1 MRRNKLVELG
11 GEILSI
17 LGLGVLIFIPLL
29 IAILVHPI
37 ALIFLLFFII
47 ALIVFLVNRKQRTRQ
62 LSYKSTSKKK
72 LYKRSLSMKE
82 ILSYFSNNWDL
93 SGKLV
98 EEVYTDRYEHAEEA
112 YIFNIEESHKL
123 SSFSKIR
130 LTVED
135 RKYIKIRASWRE
147 SIPYSIDIRA
157 KKSNIEMYLLGI
169 NIPVMSEV
177 YRIFTQYPNIWKKI
191 FKDNIILDR
200 FLDIHKSIVY
210 IFIREEYVE
219 LLVLDE
225 RVAIDLILT
234 VLLIE
239 KAIRSPTLET
249 KATKVEKLRCYNCRD
264 FIDPTEEYCDKCNSP
279 RPICIVCHLDL
290 RITEMKEIVTL
301 PCCGVYAH
309 KSHLNK
315 WLKIKS
321 QCPNC
326 LADISD
332 W

>member
-1 MRRNKLVELG
+1 MWDLDQTV
-11 GEILSI
+11 
-17 LGLGVLIFIPLL
+17 LGVMLAIVSVIVLVLFAIFYHFRYRRRRK
-29 IAILVHPI
+29 HPHNKDTVRKK
-37 ALIFLLFFII
+37 FF
-47 ALIVFLVNRKQRTRQ
+47 
-62 LSYKSTSKKK
+62 KK
-72 LYKRSLSMKE
+72 SLSMKE
-82 ILSYFSNNWDL
+82 TLSYFSNNWDL

-98 EEVYTDRYEHAEEA
+98 EEVYTDRYEHTEEA

-135 RKYIKIRASWRE
+135 GKYIRIRASWRE

-157 KKSNIEMYLLGI
+157 KRSNIEWYLLGI
-169 NIPVMSEV
+169 EIPVMSEV
-177 YRIFTQYPNIWKKI
+177 YRIFTKSPNIWKKI
-191 FKDNIILDR
+191 FKDNIILDQ
-200 FLDIHKSIVY
+200 FLDVHKSTVL

-234 VLLIE
+234 VLRIE
-239 KAIRSPTLET
+239 EAVRSPTLEI

-264 FIDPTEEYCDKCNSP
+264 LIDPTEEYCDKCNSP

-290 RITEMKEIVTL
+290 RISEMKEIVTL

-309 KSHLNK
+309 RSHLNK

>member
-1 MRRNKLVELG
+1 MRELDQT
-11 GEILSI
+11 I
-17 LGLGVLIFIPLL
+17 LGVILAVVAVIVLVLF
-29 IAILVHPI
+29 
-37 ALIFLLFFII
+37 ALFYPFRYRKKQLYYKDTVRKKFF
-47 ALIVFLVNRKQRTRQ
+47 K
-62 LSYKSTSKKK
+62 KS
-72 LYKRSLSMKE
+72 LNMKE
-82 ILSYFSNNWDL
+82 TLSYFSNNWDL

-98 EEVYTDRYEHAEEA
+98 EEVDTDRSKHAEAA

-135 RKYIKIRASWRE
+135 GKYIRIRASWRE

-157 KKSNIEMYLLGI
+157 KKSNIEWYLLGI
-169 NIPVMSEV
+169 EIPVMSEL
-177 YRIFTQYPNIWKKI
+177 YRIFTQSPNIWKKI
-191 FKDNIILDR
+191 FKDNIILER
-200 FLDIHKSIVY
+200 FLDVHKSIVL

-225 RVAIDLILT
+225 RVAIDLVST

-239 KAIRSPTLET
+239 KAIRSPNLET
-249 KATKVEKLRCYNCRD
+249 KAIKVEKLRCYNCMD
-264 FIDPTEEYCDKCNSP
+264 FIEPTEEYCNKCNSP
-279 RPICIVCHLDL
+279 RPICIICHLDL
-290 RITEMKEIVTL
+290 RIAEKKEIVTL

-309 KSHLNK
+309 RSHLNK

-326 LADISD
+326 LADITD

>member
-1 MRRNKLVELG
+1 MWDLDQTV
-11 GEILSI
+11 
-17 LGLGVLIFIPLL
+17 LGVML
-29 IAILVHPI
+29 AIVSVIVLVLFAIYYHFRYRRRRKHPHNKDTVRKK
-37 ALIFLLFFII
+37 FF
-47 ALIVFLVNRKQRTRQ
+47 
-62 LSYKSTSKKK
+62 KK
-72 LYKRSLSMKE
+72 SLSME
-82 ILSYFSNNWDL
+82 ETLSYFSNNWDL

-98 EEVYTDRYEHAEEA
+98 EEVYTDRYEHIEEA

-135 RKYIKIRASWRE
+135 GKYIRIRASWRE

-157 KKSNIEMYLLGI
+157 KRSNIEWYLLGI
-169 NIPVMSEV
+169 EIPVMSEV
-177 YRIFTQYPNIWKKI
+177 YRIFTKSPNIWKKI
-191 FKDNIILDR
+191 FKDNIILDQ
-200 FLDIHKSIVY
+200 FLDVHKSTVL

-219 LLVLDE
+219 LLVIDE
-225 RVAIDLILT
+225 RVAVDLILT
-234 VLLIE
+234 VLRIE
-239 KAIRSPTLET
+239 EAVRSPTLEI

-264 FIDPTEEYCDKCNSP
+264 LIDPTEEYCDKCNSP

-290 RITEMKEIVTL
+290 RISEMKEIVTL

-309 KSHLNK
+309 RSHLNK

>member
-1 MRRNKLVELG
+1 LG
-11 GEILSI
+11 K
-17 LGLGVLIFIPLL
+17 
-29 IAILVHPI
+29 IAY
-37 ALIFLLFFII
+37 ALIIKFEF
-47 ALIVFLVNRKQRTRQ
+47 
-62 LSYKSTSKKK
+62 KKK
-72 LYKRSLSMKE
+72 VGKIDERSGSNCFRSNACYCSVIVLVLFAIYYHFRYRRRRKHPHNKDTVRKKFFKKSLSME
-82 ILSYFSNNWDL
+82 ETLSYFSNNWDL

-98 EEVYTDRYEHAEEA
+98 EEVYTDRYEHIEEA

-135 RKYIKIRASWRE
+135 GKYIRIRASWRD

-157 KKSNIEMYLLGI
+157 KRSNIEWYLLGI
-169 NIPVMSEV
+169 EIPVMSEV
-177 YRIFTQYPNIWKKI
+177 YRIFTKSPNIWKKI
-191 FKDNIILDR
+191 FKDNIILDQ
-200 FLDIHKSIVY
+200 FLDVHKSTVL

-219 LLVLDE
+219 LLVIDE
-225 RVAIDLILT
+225 RVAVDLILT
-234 VLLIE
+234 VLRIE
-239 KAIRSPTLET
+239 EAVRSPTLEI

-264 FIDPTEEYCDKCNSP
+264 LIDPTEEYCDKCNSP

-290 RITEMKEIVTL
+290 RISEMKEIVTL

-309 KSHLNK
+309 RSHLNK

>member
-1 MRRNKLVELG
+1 MWDLDQTV
-11 GEILSI
+11 
-17 LGLGVLIFIPLL
+17 LGVML
-29 IAILVHPI
+29 AIVSVIVLVLFAIYYHFRYRRRRKHPHNKDTVRKK
-37 ALIFLLFFII
+37 FF
-47 ALIVFLVNRKQRTRQ
+47 
-62 LSYKSTSKKK
+62 KK
-72 LYKRSLSMKE
+72 SLSME
-82 ILSYFSNNWDL
+82 ETLSYFSNNWDL

-98 EEVYTDRYEHAEEA
+98 EEVYTDRYEHTEEA

-135 RKYIKIRASWRE
+135 GKYIRIRASWRD

-157 KKSNIEMYLLGI
+157 KRSNIEWYLLGI
-169 NIPVMSEV
+169 EIPVMSEL
-177 YRIFTQYPNIWKKI
+177 YRIFTQSPNIWKKI

-200 FLDIHKSIVY
+200 FLDVHKSTVL

-234 VLLIE
+234 VLRIE
-239 KAIRSPTLET
+239 EAVRSPTLEI

-264 FIDPTEEYCDKCNSP
+264 LIDPTEEYCDKCNSP
-279 RPICIVCHLDL
+279 RPICIVCHSDL
-290 RITEMKEIVTL
+290 RIAEKKEIVTL

-309 KSHLNK
+309 RSHLK
-315 WLKIKS
+315 IWLKIKS

-326 LADISD
+326 QADISD

>member
-1 MRRNKLVELG
+1 MWDLDQT
-11 GEILSI
+11 I
-17 LGLGVLIFIPLL
+17 LGVILAVVSVIVLVLF
-29 IAILVHPI
+29 
-37 ALIFLLFFII
+37 ALFYHFRYRR
-47 ALIVFLVNRKQRTRQ
+47 RKQ
-62 LSYKSTSKKK
+62 LHYKDTVKKK
-72 LYKRSLSMKE
+72 FFKKSLSMKE

-98 EEVYTDRYEHAEEA
+98 EDVYTDRYEHADEA

-135 RKYIKIRASWRE
+135 RKYIRFRASWGE

-157 KKSNIEMYLLGI
+157 KKSNIEWYLLGI
-169 NIPVMSEV
+169 EIPVMSKV

-191 FKDNIILDR
+191 FKDKIIVDR
-200 FLDIHKSIVY
+200 FLDVHKDIVF

-219 LLVLDE
+219 LLVLNE
-225 RVAIDLILT
+225 RVAIDLIST
-234 VLLIE
+234 VLLVE
-239 KAIRSPTLET
+239 KAIRSPNLET
-249 KATKVEKLRCYNCRD
+249 KAIKVEKLRCYNCGD
-264 FIDPTEEYCDKCNSP
+264 FVDPTEEYCDKCNSP
-279 RPICIVCHLDL
+279 RPICIVCHSDL
-290 RITEMKEIVTL
+290 RIAEKKEIVTL

-309 KSHLNK
+309 RSHLK
-315 WLKIKS
+315 IWLKIKS

-326 LADISD
+326 QADISD

>member
-1 MRRNKLVELG
+1 MWDLDQTV
-11 GEILSI
+11 
-17 LGLGVLIFIPLL
+17 LGVMLAIVSVIVLVLFAIFYHFRYRRRRK
-29 IAILVHPI
+29 HPHNKDTVRKK
-37 ALIFLLFFII
+37 FF
-47 ALIVFLVNRKQRTRQ
+47 
-62 LSYKSTSKKK
+62 KK
-72 LYKRSLSMKE
+72 SLSMKE
-82 ILSYFSNNWDL
+82 TLSYFSNNWDL

-135 RKYIKIRASWRE
+135 RRYIRIRASWRE

-157 KKSNIEMYLLGI
+157 KKSNIEWYLLGI
-169 NIPVMSEV
+169 EIPVMSEM

-191 FKDNIILDR
+191 FKDNIIVDR
-200 FLDIHKSIVY
+200 FIDIHKGIVF

-219 LLVLDE
+219 LLVLNE
-225 RVAIDLILT
+225 RVAIDLIST

-239 KAIRSPTLET
+239 EAVRSPTLET

-264 FIDPTEEYCDKCNSP
+264 LIDPTEEYCDKCNSP

-290 RITEMKEIVTL
+290 RIAEMKEIVTL

-309 KSHLNK
+309 RSHLNK

>member
-1 MRRNKLVELG
+1 MWNLDQTV
-11 GEILSI
+11 
-17 LGLGVLIFIPLL
+17 LGVMLAIVSVIVLVLFAIFYHFRYRRRRK
-29 IAILVHPI
+29 HPHNKDTVRKK
-37 ALIFLLFFII
+37 FF
-47 ALIVFLVNRKQRTRQ
+47 
-62 LSYKSTSKKK
+62 KK
-72 LYKRSLSMKE
+72 SLSMKE
-82 ILSYFSNNWDL
+82 TLSYFSNNWDL

-98 EEVYTDRYEHAEEA
+98 EEVYTDRYEHIEEA

-135 RKYIKIRASWRE
+135 GKYIRIRASWRE

-157 KKSNIEMYLLGI
+157 KRSNIEWYLLGI
-169 NIPVMSEV
+169 EIPVMSEV
-177 YRIFTQYPNIWKKI
+177 YRIFTKSPNIWKKI
-191 FKDNIILDR
+191 FKDNIILDQ
-200 FLDIHKSIVY
+200 FLDVHKSTVL

-219 LLVLDE
+219 LLVIDE
-225 RVAIDLILT
+225 RVAVDLILT
-234 VLLIE
+234 VLRIE
-239 KAIRSPTLET
+239 EAVRSPTLEI

-264 FIDPTEEYCDKCNSP
+264 LIDPTEEYCDKCNSP

-290 RITEMKEIVTL
+290 RISEMKEIVTL

-309 KSHLNK
+309 RSHLNK

>member
-1 MRRNKLVELG
+1 MRDLDQT
-11 GEILSI
+11 I
-17 LGLGVLIFIPLL
+17 LGVILAVVSGIVLVFF
-29 IAILVHPI
+29 
-37 ALIFLLFFII
+37 ALFYHFRYRR
-47 ALIVFLVNRKQRTRQ
+47 RKQ
-62 LSYKSTSKKK
+62 LHYKDTVRKKFFK
-72 LYKRSLSMKE
+72 KSLSMKE
-82 ILSYFSNNWDL
+82 TLSYFSNNWDL

-98 EEVYTDRYEHAEEA
+98 EEVYTDRYEHVEEA

-135 RKYIKIRASWRE
+135 GKYIRIRASWRE
-147 SIPYSIDIRA
+147 SIPYSIDFRA
-157 KKSNIEMYLLGI
+157 KKSNIEWYLLGI
-169 NIPVMSEV
+169 EIPVMSEV
-177 YRIFTQYPNIWKKI
+177 YRIFTQSPNIWKKI
-191 FKDNIILDR
+191 FKDNIILNR
-200 FLDIHKSIVY
+200 FLDVHKSIVF

-239 KAIRSPTLET
+239 EAVRSPTLET

-264 FIDPTEEYCDKCNSP
+264 FIDPTEEYCNKCNSP

-309 KSHLNK
+309 RSHLNK

>member
-1 MRRNKLVELG
+1 MWDRDQTV
-11 GEILSI
+11 
-17 LGLGVLIFIPLL
+17 LGVML
-29 IAILVHPI
+29 A
-37 ALIFLLFFII
+37 
-47 ALIVFLVNRKQRTRQ
+47 IVFVIVLVLFAIFYHFRYRRRRKHPHNKDTVR
-62 LSYKSTSKKK
+62 KKFFK
-72 LYKRSLSMKE
+72 KSLSMKE
-82 ILSYFSNNWDL
+82 TLSYFSNNWDL

-98 EEVYTDRYEHAEEA
+98 EEVYTDRYEHTEEA

-130 LTVED
+130 LSVED
-135 RKYIKIRASWRE
+135 GRYIRIRASWRE

-157 KKSNIEMYLLGI
+157 KRSNIEWYLLGI
-169 NIPVMSEV
+169 EIPVMSEV
-177 YRIFTQYPNIWKKI
+177 YRIFTKSPNIWKKI
-191 FKDNIILDR
+191 FKDNIILDQ
-200 FLDIHKSIVY
+200 FLDVHKSTVL

-234 VLLIE
+234 VLRIE
-239 KAIRSPTLET
+239 EAVRSPTLEI

-264 FIDPTEEYCDKCNSP
+264 LIDPTEEYCDKCNSP

-290 RITEMKEIVTL
+290 RISEMKEIVTL

-309 KSHLNK
+309 RSHLNK

>member
-1 MRRNKLVELG
+1 MWDLDQTV
-11 GEILSI
+11 
-17 LGLGVLIFIPLL
+17 LGVML
-29 IAILVHPI
+29 AIVSVIVLVLFAIYYHFRYRRRRKHPHNKDTVRKK
-37 ALIFLLFFII
+37 FF
-47 ALIVFLVNRKQRTRQ
+47 
-62 LSYKSTSKKK
+62 KK
-72 LYKRSLSMKE
+72 SLSME
-82 ILSYFSNNWDL
+82 ETLSYFSNNWDL

-98 EEVYTDRYEHAEEA
+98 EEVYTDRYEHTEEA

-135 RKYIKIRASWRE
+135 GKYIRIRASWRD

-157 KKSNIEMYLLGI
+157 KRSNIEWYLLGI
-169 NIPVMSEV
+169 EIPVMSEV
-177 YRIFTQYPNIWKKI
+177 YRIFTKSPNIWKKI

-200 FLDIHKSIVY
+200 FLDVHKSTVL

-234 VLLIE
+234 VLRIE
-239 KAIRSPTLET
+239 EAVRSPSLEI

-264 FIDPTEEYCDKCNSP
+264 LIDPTEEYCDKCNSP

-290 RITEMKEIVTL
+290 RISEMKEIVTL

-309 KSHLNK
+309 RSHLNK

>member
-1 MRRNKLVELG
+1 MWDLDQTV
-11 GEILSI
+11 
-17 LGLGVLIFIPLL
+17 LGVML
-29 IAILVHPI
+29 AIVSVIVLVLFAIYYHFRYRRRRKHPHNKDTVRKK
-37 ALIFLLFFII
+37 FF
-47 ALIVFLVNRKQRTRQ
+47 
-62 LSYKSTSKKK
+62 KK
-72 LYKRSLSMKE
+72 SLSME
-82 ILSYFSNNWDL
+82 ETLSYFSNNWDL

-98 EEVYTDRYEHAEEA
+98 EDVYTDRYEHAEEV

-135 RKYIKIRASWRE
+135 GKYIRIRASWRD

-157 KKSNIEMYLLGI
+157 KRSNIEWYLLGI
-169 NIPVMSEV
+169 EIPVMSEV
-177 YRIFTQYPNIWKKI
+177 YRIFTKSPNIWKKI

-200 FLDIHKSIVY
+200 FLDVHKSTVL

-225 RVAIDLILT
+225 RVAVDLILT
-234 VLLIE
+234 VLRIE
-239 KAIRSPTLET
+239 EAVRSPSLEI

-264 FIDPTEEYCDKCNSP
+264 LIDPTEEYCDKCNSP

-290 RITEMKEIVTL
+290 RISEMKEIVTL

-309 KSHLNK
+309 RSHLNK

>member
-1 MRRNKLVELG
+1 
-11 GEILSI
+11 
-17 LGLGVLIFIPLL
+17 
-29 IAILVHPI
+29 
-37 ALIFLLFFII
+37 
-47 ALIVFLVNRKQRTRQ
+47 
-62 LSYKSTSKKK
+62 
-72 LYKRSLSMKE
+72 
-82 ILSYFSNNWDL
+82 
-93 SGKLV
+93 
-98 EEVYTDRYEHAEEA
+98 
-112 YIFNIEESHKL
+112 
-123 SSFSKIR
+123 
-130 LTVED
+130 ED
-135 RKYIKIRASWRE
+135 RRYIRIRASWRE

-157 KKSNIEMYLLGI
+157 KKSNIEWYLLGI
-169 NIPVMSEV
+169 EIPVMSEM

-191 FKDNIILDR
+191 FKDNIIVDR
-200 FLDIHKSIVY
+200 FIDIHKGIVF

-219 LLVLDE
+219 LLVLNE
-225 RVAIDLILT
+225 RVAIDLIST

-239 KAIRSPTLET
+239 EAVRSPTLET

-264 FIDPTEEYCDKCNSP
+264 LIDPTEEYCDKCNSP

-290 RITEMKEIVTL
+290 RIAEMKEIVTL

-309 KSHLNK
+309 RSHLNK

>member
-1 MRRNKLVELG
+1 MRDLDQTV
-11 GEILSI
+11 
-17 LGLGVLIFIPLL
+17 LGVMLAIVSVIVLVLFAIFYHFRYRRRRK
-29 IAILVHPI
+29 HPHNKDTVRKK
-37 ALIFLLFFII
+37 FF
-47 ALIVFLVNRKQRTRQ
+47 
-62 LSYKSTSKKK
+62 KK
-72 LYKRSLSMKE
+72 SLSMKE
-82 ILSYFSNNWDL
+82 TLSYFSNNWDL

-98 EEVYTDRYEHAEEA
+98 EEVYTDRYEHIEEA

-135 RKYIKIRASWRE
+135 GKYIRIRASWRE
-147 SIPYSIDIRA
+147 FIPYSIDIRA
-157 KKSNIEMYLLGI
+157 KRSNIEWYLLGI
-169 NIPVMSEV
+169 EIPVMSEV
-177 YRIFTQYPNIWKKI
+177 YRIFTKSPNIWKKI
-191 FKDNIILDR
+191 FKDNIILDQ
-200 FLDIHKSIVY
+200 FLDVHKSTVL

-219 LLVLDE
+219 LLVIDE
-225 RVAIDLILT
+225 RVAVDLILT
-234 VLLIE
+234 VLRIE
-239 KAIRSPTLET
+239 EAVRSPTLEI

-264 FIDPTEEYCDKCNSP
+264 LIDPTEEYCDKCNSP

-290 RITEMKEIVTL
+290 RISEMKEIVTL

-309 KSHLNK
+309 RSHLNK

>member
-1 MRRNKLVELG
+1 MWDLDQTV
-11 GEILSI
+11 
-17 LGLGVLIFIPLL
+17 LGVML
-29 IAILVHPI
+29 AIVSVIVLVLFAIYYHFRYRRRRKHPHNKDTVRKK
-37 ALIFLLFFII
+37 FF
-47 ALIVFLVNRKQRTRQ
+47 
-62 LSYKSTSKKK
+62 KK
-72 LYKRSLSMKE
+72 SLSME
-82 ILSYFSNNWDL
+82 ETLSYFSNNWDL

-98 EEVYTDRYEHAEEA
+98 EEVYTDRYEHTEEA

-135 RKYIKIRASWRE
+135 GKYIRIRASWRD

-157 KKSNIEMYLLGI
+157 KRSNIEWYLLGI
-169 NIPVMSEV
+169 EIPVMSEV
-177 YRIFTQYPNIWKKI
+177 YRIFTKSPNIWKKI

-200 FLDIHKSIVY
+200 FLDVHKSTVL

-234 VLLIE
+234 VLRIE
-239 KAIRSPTLET
+239 EAVRSPTLEI

-264 FIDPTEEYCDKCNSP
+264 LIDPTEEYCDKCNSP

-290 RITEMKEIVTL
+290 RISEMKEIVTL

-309 KSHLNK
+309 RSHLNK